1 LNQHNNGESKY
12 TSTKLPWRFVYLEE
26 LESKK
31 EGLIRERVLKKY
43 SHDQISRL
51 IVSEKNQL
59 LRILGGSA
67 D

>member
-1 LNQHNNGESKY
+1 V
-12 TSTKLPWRFVYLEE
+12 FCYLEE

-31 EGLIRERVLKKY
+31 EGLIGERALEKY
-43 SHDQISRL
+43 SHDQINRL

-59 LRILGGSA
+59 LNILGGSV